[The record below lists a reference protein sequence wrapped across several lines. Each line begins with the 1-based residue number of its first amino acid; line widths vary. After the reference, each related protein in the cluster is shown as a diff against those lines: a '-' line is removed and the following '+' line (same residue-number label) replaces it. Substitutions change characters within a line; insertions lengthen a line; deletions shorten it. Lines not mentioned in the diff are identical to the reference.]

1 MSESPMNVCLVNAP
15 TAAEFGG
22 GIEIE
27 SDLVRQVALEPQLGI
42 LSLAAVLEARGD
54 SPEIVDLNRTYF
66 RLADST
72 GISRLDDFAEIAA
85 SVVAAK
91 DAEVCGF
98 TSICSSYPLTI
109 RIAKAVKAIRPDCT
123 ILFGGPQASVVDM
136 QTLAAFPFVDFIL
149 RGEAEE
155 SLPLLLDE
163 LAGRR
168 CMERVP
174 GLTYRAAG
182 QPRRNPNAPVIQD
195 LDALPSP
202 AYHLTGELAGA
213 PRGALEMGRGCPFA
227 CTFCSTNDFFR
238 RHFRLR
244 SPERI
249 LRDMRAL
256 VIAYRLNDFDLIH
269 DMFTV
274 DRRRVVAFCEAMIA
288 SGEKF
293 TWSCSA
299 RTDCIDEPLLEL
311 MAHAGCHGL
320 FFGIETGSARMQT
333 IIDKHLDPR
342 RAAEIINAAERL
354 GIGTTVSLITGFPE
368 ETQEDLR
375 QTVSMLMHSARCPHS
390 DPQLNLLAPLAE
402 TPLHWQYKN
411 QLTLETLCSDV
422 SHQGEQQ
429 NEKDVALI
437 REYPEIFLNFYL
449 LPTPNLDR
457 NLLLEL
463 REFALMGVE
472 HFRWLLVAL
481 DQVTTGMLDV
491 FSEWRQ
497 RRLYLWPGLDG
508 FEIRRYYRSKTF
520 RTDFLHFAREHPA
533 GNNPVVQ
540 TFLEYEDAMRFGAA
554 SDGATTPVGVSLP
567 PGSALWWTDIPV
579 RTKRSRVIELPCD
592 IERVIDALRQR
603 TEPEW
608 VHGHYF
614 YVAREVADG
623 SESLEM
629 MSDWVACAL
638 RVCDGSRS
646 IEQVVQQLAHEIP
659 GIEEDVREYAFVRL
673 LEGVHAGGLIEIY
686 RTASEAS
693 DDEHGASP
701 MQEFKES
708 PVTPSKENQLSTPV

>member
-1 MSESPMNVCLVNAP
+1 MKVCLVSAP

-27 SDLVRQVALEPQLGI
+27 SDLVRQITLEPQLGI
-42 LSLAAVLEARGD
+42 LSLAAVLEARGE

-66 RLADST
+66 HLADSADL
-72 GISRLDDFAEIAA
+72 SRLDDFAEVAA
-85 SVVAAK
+85 SVIAAK
-91 DAEVCGF
+91 DAEVFGF
-98 TSICSSYPLTI
+98 ASICSSYPLTI
-109 RIAKAVKAIRPDCT
+109 RIAKALKAIRPKCT

-136 QTLAAFPFVDFIL
+136 QTLAVFPFVDLIF
-149 RGEAEE
+149 RGEAEK

-168 CMERVP
+168 RMERVP
-174 GLTYRAAG
+174 GLTYRAEG

-195 LDALPSP
+195 LDALPSA
-202 AYHLTGELAGA
+202 AYHLTGELVGA
-213 PRGALEMGRGCPFA
+213 HRASLEMGRGCPFA

-238 RHFRLR
+238 RNFRLR

-256 VIAYRLNDFDLIH
+256 AVAYGLSDFDLIH

-274 DRRRVVAFCEAMIA
+274 DRRRVLAFCEAMTA

-299 RTDCIDEPLLEL
+299 RTDCVDEPLLEL
-311 MAHAGCHGL
+311 MAHAGCSGL

-342 RAAEIINAAERL
+342 RAVEIIDAAERL

-375 QTVSMLMHSARCPHS
+375 QTVCMHSARCPRS

-402 TPLHWQYKN
+402 TPLHWKYKN

-429 NEKDVALI
+429 NEKDLALI
-437 REYPEIFLNFYL
+437 REYPEIFPNFYL
-449 LPTPNLDR
+449 LPTPSLDR

-472 HFRWLLVAL
+472 LFRWLLVAL
-481 DQVTTGMLDV
+481 DQVSIGMLDI

-497 RRLYLWPGLDG
+497 RRLHLWPDIDG
-508 FEIRRYYRSKTF
+508 FEIRRYYRSKIF

-533 GNNPVVQ
+533 GKNSLVQ
-540 TFLEYEDAMRFGAA
+540 IFLEYEEAMRLGAS
-554 SDGATTPVGVSLP
+554 SDDAATPKGVPLP

-579 RTKRSRVIELPCD
+579 RKQRSRVIELPCD
-592 IERVIDALRQR
+592 IQRVIDALRQR

-608 VHGHYF
+608 VRSRCF
-614 YVAREVADG
+614 YVAREVTDG
-623 SESLEM
+623 SEALDM
-629 MSDWVACAL
+629 ISDWVACAL

-646 IEQVVQQLAHEIP
+646 IEHVVQQLSHEIP
-659 GIEEDVREYAFVRL
+659 GIEKDVHEYALLQL
-673 LEGVHAGGLIEIY
+673 LEGVHADGLIEIY
-686 RTASEAS
+686 RTGSDAS
-693 DDEHGASP
+693 DDEPDRDDLNGLN
-701 MQEFKES
+701 
-708 PVTPSKENQLSTPV
+708 PSA

>member
-1 MSESPMNVCLVNAP
+1 MNVCLVNAP
-15 TAAEFGG
+15 TAAEFGS

-27 SDLVRQVALEPQLGI
+27 SDFVRQVTLEPQLGI
-42 LSLAAVLEARGD
+42 LSLAAVLEVRGD
-54 SPEIVDLNRTYF
+54 KPEIVDLNRTYF
-66 RLADST
+66 HLADCA
-72 GISRLDDFAEIAA
+72 GLPRPDDFAEVAA

-91 DAEVCGF
+91 DAEVYGF

-109 RIAKAVKAIRPDCT
+109 RIAKAVKAIRPQCT
-123 ILFGGPQASVVDM
+123 ILFGGPQASVVDV
-136 QTLAAFPFVDFIL
+136 QTLAAFPFVDYIL

-155 SLPLLLDE
+155 SLPLLLVE
-163 LAGRR
+163 LADRR
-168 CMERVP
+168 HMEQVP
-174 GLTYRAAG
+174 GLTYRAEG
-182 QPRRNPNAPVIQD
+182 QPRRNPSAPVIQD

-202 AYHLTGELAGA
+202 AYHLTSELEGA
-213 PRGALEMGRGCPFA
+213 QRAALEMGRGCPFA

-238 RHFRLR
+238 RNFRLR

-249 LRDMRAL
+249 LRDMRA
-256 VIAYRLNDFDLIH
+256 IAEAYGLCDFDLIH

-299 RTDCIDEPLLEL
+299 RTDCVDEPLLEL

-320 FFGIETGSARMQT
+320 FFGIETGSTRMQT
-333 IIDKHLDPR
+333 IIDKRLDPR
-342 RAAEIINAAERL
+342 RAAEIIDAAERL
-354 GIGTTVSLITGFPE
+354 GVGTTVSLITGFPE
-368 ETQEDLR
+368 ETHEDLR
-375 QTVSMLMHSARCPHS
+375 QTVCMFMDSARCPRS

-402 TPLHWQYKN
+402 TPLYGNHKN

-422 SHQGEQQ
+422 SHQGERQ

-437 REYPEIFLNFYL
+437 REYPEIFPNFYL

-457 NLLLEL
+457 HLLLEL

-481 DQVTTGMLDV
+481 DQVTTGMLDL

-533 GNNPVVQ
+533 GENPVVQ
-540 TFLEYEDAMRFGAA
+540 TLLAYEGAIRFEAS
-554 SDGATTPVGVSLP
+554 SDGAIIPMGGSLS
-567 PGSALWWTDIPV
+567 PGSALWWSDIPV
-579 RTKRSRVIELPCD
+579 RKKGSRVIELPCD
-592 IERVIDALRQR
+592 IQRVVDALRHR
-603 TEPEW
+603 TELEW
-608 VHGHYF
+608 VRGHYF
-614 YVAREVADG
+614 YVAQEVTDG
-623 SESLEM
+623 RESLDLI
-629 MSDWVACAL
+629 SDWVACAL

-646 IEQVVQQLAHEIP
+646 IEQVVQQLSQEIP

-673 LEGVHAGGLIEIY
+673 LEGVHADRLIEIY

-693 DDEHGASP
+693 DGEHSASP
-701 MQEFKES
+701 MQEY
-708 PVTPSKENQLSTPV
+708 

>member
-1 MSESPMNVCLVNAP
+1 MNVCLVSAP

-22 GIEIE
+22 DIEIE
-27 SDLVRQVALEPQLGI
+27 SDLVRQITLEPQLGI
-42 LSLAAVLEARGD
+42 LSIAAVLETRGD

-66 RLADST
+66 HLADSA
-72 GISRLDDFAEIAA
+72 GISRLDDFAEFAA
-85 SVVAAK
+85 SIFAAK
-91 DAEVCGF
+91 DAEVFGF

-109 RIAKAVKAIRPDCT
+109 RIAKAVKAIRPKCT
-123 ILFGGPQASVVDM
+123 ILFGGPQASVVDT
-136 QTLAAFPFVDFIL
+136 QTLAAFPFVDFVL

-155 SLPLLLDE
+155 SLPLLLEE
-163 LAGRR
+163 LAGGRR
-168 CMERVP
+168 MERVP
-174 GLTYRAAG
+174 GLTYRAEG

-195 LDALPSP
+195 LDALPSA
-202 AYHLTGELAGA
+202 AYHLTGELEGA
-213 PRGALEMGRGCPFA
+213 HRATLEMGRGCPFA

-238 RHFRLR
+238 RNFRLR
-244 SPERI
+244 SPVRI
-249 LRDMRAL
+249 LRDMRNLAVSYGL
-256 VIAYRLNDFDLIH
+256 SDFDLIH

-288 SGEKF
+288 SGERF

-299 RTDCIDEPLLEL
+299 RTDCVDEPLLEL
-311 MAHAGCHGL
+311 MADAGCHGL

-375 QTVSMLMHSARCPHS
+375 QTVSMLMHSARCPRS

-402 TPLHWQYKN
+402 TPLHGKYKN
-411 QLTLETLCSDV
+411 QLSLETLCSDV

-429 NEKDVALI
+429 NEKDVAVI
-437 REYPEIFLNFYL
+437 REYPEIFPNFYL

-472 HFRWLLVAL
+472 HFRWLLVAF
-481 DQVTTGMLDV
+481 DQATTGMLDL

-497 RRLYLWPGLDG
+497 RRLYLWPGLNG

-520 RTDFLHFAREHPA
+520 RTDFLHFAREHPTSK
-533 GNNPVVQ
+533 NPVVQ
-540 TFLEYEDAMRFGAA
+540 TFLEYEDAMQLAA
-554 SDGATTPVGVSLP
+554 SSDGAVTPVRVPLP
-567 PGSALWWTDIPV
+567 SGSALWWTDIPV
-579 RTKRSRVIELPCD
+579 RKKRSRVIELPCD
-592 IERVIDALRQR
+592 IQRVVDALRHR

-608 VHGHYF
+608 VRGHHF
-614 YVAREVADG
+614 YVAREVTEG

-629 MSDWVACAL
+629 ISDWVACAL
-638 RVCDGSRS
+638 RVCDGNRS
-646 IEQVVQQLAHEIP
+646 IEQVVQQLSVEIP
-659 GIEEDVREYAFVRL
+659 GIEEDVCEYVFVQL
-673 LEGVHAGGLIEIY
+673 LEGVHADGLIEIY
-686 RTASEAS
+686 RTAL

-701 MQEFKES
+701 VQ
-708 PVTPSKENQLSTPV
+708 

>member
-1 MSESPMNVCLVNAP
+1 MNVCLVNAP
-15 TAAEFGG
+15 TAAEFGS

-27 SDLVRQVALEPQLGI
+27 SDFVRQVTLEPQLGI
-42 LSLAAVLEARGD
+42 LSLAAVLEVRGD
-54 SPEIVDLNRTYF
+54 KPEIVDLNRTYF
-66 RLADST
+66 HLADCA
-72 GISRLDDFAEIAA
+72 GLSRPDDFAEVAA

-109 RIAKAVKAIRPDCT
+109 RIAKAVKAIRPQCT
-123 ILFGGPQASVVDM
+123 ILFGGPQASVVDV
-136 QTLAAFPFVDFIL
+136 QTLAAFPFVDYIL

-163 LAGRR
+163 LADRR
-168 CMERVP
+168 HMERVP
-174 GLTYRAAG
+174 GLTYRAEG
-182 QPRRNPNAPVIQD
+182 QPRRNPSAPVIRD

-202 AYHLTGELAGA
+202 AYHLTSELEGA
-213 PRGALEMGRGCPFA
+213 HRAALEMGRGCPFA

-238 RHFRLR
+238 RNFRLR

-249 LRDMRAL
+249 LRDMRA
-256 VIAYRLNDFDLIH
+256 IAEAYGLCDFDLIH

-299 RTDCIDEPLLEL
+299 RTDCVDEPLLEL

-342 RAAEIINAAERL
+342 RAAEIIDAAERL
-354 GIGTTVSLITGFPE
+354 GVGTTVSLITGFPE
-368 ETQEDLR
+368 ETHEDLR
-375 QTVSMLMHSARCPHS
+375 QTVCMFMDSARCPRS

-402 TPLHWQYKN
+402 TPLYGNYKN

-422 SHQGEQQ
+422 SHQGERQ

-437 REYPEIFLNFYL
+437 REYPEIFPNFYL

-457 NLLLEL
+457 HLLLEL

-481 DQVTTGMLDV
+481 DQVTTGMLDL
-491 FSEWRQ
+491 FFEWRQ

-520 RTDFLHFAREHPA
+520 RTDFLHFAREHTA
-533 GNNPVVQ
+533 SENPVVQ
-540 TFLEYEDAMRFGAA
+540 TFLAYEEAIRFGAS
-554 SDGATTPVGVSLP
+554 SDGAIIPMGGSLS
-567 PGSALWWTDIPV
+567 PGSALWWSDIPV
-579 RTKRSRVIELPCD
+579 RKKGSRVIELPCD
-592 IERVIDALRQR
+592 IQRVVDALRHR
-603 TEPEW
+603 TELEW
-608 VHGHYF
+608 VRGHYF
-614 YVAREVADG
+614 YVAREVTDG
-623 SESLEM
+623 SESLDLI
-629 MSDWVACAL
+629 SDWVACTL
-638 RVCDGSRS
+638 RVCDGGRS
-646 IEQVVQQLAHEIP
+646 IEQVVQQLSHEIP
-659 GIEEDVREYAFVRL
+659 GIEEDVREYALVRL
-673 LEGVHAGGLIEIY
+673 LEGVHADGLIEIY
-686 RTASEAS
+686 RTVAEALNS
-693 DDEHGASP
+693 DHSMGP
-701 MQEFKES
+701 MQEY
-708 PVTPSKENQLSTPV
+708 

>member
-1 MSESPMNVCLVNAP
+1 MKVCLVSAP

-22 GIEIE
+22 TIEIE
-27 SDLVRQVALEPQLGI
+27 SDVVRQITLEPQLGI
-42 LSLAAVLEARGD
+42 LSLAAVLEVRGD

-66 RLADST
+66 HLADSA
-72 GISRLDDFAEIAA
+72 GLSRLDDFAEVAA
-85 SVVAAK
+85 SVIAEK

-109 RIAKAVKAIRPDCT
+109 RIAKAVKAIRPECT

-136 QTLAAFPFVDFIL
+136 QTLAAFACIDFIL

-155 SLPLLLDE
+155 SLPLLLGE

-168 CMERVP
+168 HLERVP
-174 GLTYRAAG
+174 GLTYRAEG
-182 QPRRNPNAPVIQD
+182 QPRRNPNAPVIRD
-195 LDALPSP
+195 LDALPSA
-202 AYHLTGELAGA
+202 AYHLTGELEGA
-213 PRGALEMGRGCPFA
+213 HRAALEMGRGCPFA

-238 RHFRLR
+238 RNFRLR

-256 VIAYRLNDFDLIH
+256 AVTYRLSDFDLIH

-274 DRRRVVAFCEAMIA
+274 DRRRVVAFCEEMIA
-288 SGEKF
+288 SEEKF

-299 RTDCIDEPLLEL
+299 RTDCVDEPLLEL
-311 MAHAGCHGL
+311 MARAGCSGL

-342 RAAEIINAAERL
+342 RAAEIIDAAEKL

-368 ETQEDLR
+368 ESQEDLR
-375 QTVSMLMHSARCPHS
+375 QTVSMLMQSARCPHS

-402 TPLHWQYKN
+402 TPLHGKYKN
-411 QLTLETLCSDV
+411 QLSLETLCSDV

-437 REYPEIFLNFYL
+437 REYPEIFPNFYL

-472 HFRWLLVAL
+472 HFRWLLVAF
-481 DQVTTGMLDV
+481 DQATTGMLDL

-497 RRLYLWPGLDG
+497 RRLYLWPGLNG

-533 GNNPVVQ
+533 GKNPVVQ
-540 TFLEYEDAMRFGAA
+540 IFLEYEDAMQLAA
-554 SDGATTPVGVSLP
+554 SSDGAVTPVRVPLP
-567 PGSALWWTDIPV
+567 SGSALWWTDIPV
-579 RTKRSRVIELPCD
+579 RKKRSRVIELPCD
-592 IERVIDALRQR
+592 IQRVVDALRHR

-608 VHGHYF
+608 VRGHHF
-614 YVAREVADG
+614 YVAREVTEG

-629 MSDWVACAL
+629 ISDWVACAL
-638 RVCDGSRS
+638 RVCDGNRS
-646 IEQVVQQLAHEIP
+646 IEQVVQQLSVEIP
-659 GIEEDVREYAFVRL
+659 GIEEDVCEYVFVQL
-673 LEGVHAGGLIEIY
+673 LEGVHADGLIEIY
-686 RTASEAS
+686 RTAL

-701 MQEFKES
+701 VQ
-708 PVTPSKENQLSTPV
+708 

>member
-1 MSESPMNVCLVNAP
+1 MTGSLMNVCLVNAP

-22 GIEIE
+22 TIEIE
-27 SDLVRQVALEPQLGI
+27 SDMVRQITLEPQLGI
-42 LSLAAVLEARGD
+42 LSLAAVLHAGGD

-66 RLADST
+66 QLADSA

-85 SVVAAK
+85 SVIAEK

-109 RIAKAVKAIRPDCT
+109 RIAKTVKAIRPECT
-123 ILFGGPQASVVDM
+123 ILFGGPQASVVDI

-155 SLPLLLDE
+155 SLPLLLGE

-168 CMERVP
+168 RMERVP
-174 GLTYRAAG
+174 GLTYRAEG
-182 QPRRNPNAPVIQD
+182 QPRRNPNAPVIRD
-195 LDALPSP
+195 LDALPSA
-202 AYHLTGELAGA
+202 AYHLTGELEGA
-213 PRGALEMGRGCPFA
+213 HRAALEMGRGCPFA

-238 RHFRLR
+238 RNFRLR

-256 VIAYRLNDFDLIH
+256 AVTYGLSDFDLIH

-274 DRRRVVAFCEAMIA
+274 DRRRVVAFCEEMIA
-288 SGEKF
+288 SEEKF

-299 RTDCIDEPLLEL
+299 RTDCVDEPLLEL
-311 MAHAGCHGL
+311 MADAGCSGL

-342 RAAEIINAAERL
+342 RAAEIIDAAEKL

-368 ETQEDLR
+368 ESQEDLR
-375 QTVSMLMHSARCPHS
+375 QTVSMLMQSARCPHS
-390 DPQLNLLAPLAE
+390 DPQLNLLAPLAV
-402 TPLHWQYKN
+402 TPLHGKYKN

-437 REYPEIFLNFYL
+437 REYPDIFPNFYL

-481 DQVTTGMLDV
+481 DQVTTGMLDF

-508 FEIRRYYRSKTF
+508 FEIRSYYRSKTF
-520 RTDFLHFAREHPA
+520 KTDFLHFVHEHPA
-533 GNNPVVQ
+533 GKNPIVQ
-540 TFLEYEDAMRFGAA
+540 TFLEYENAMRLGA
-554 SDGATTPVGVSLP
+554 SPDGAVTPMGVPLP

-579 RTKRSRVIELPCD
+579 RKQRSRVIELRCD
-592 IERVIDALRQR
+592 IQRVVDALRHR
-603 TEPEW
+603 TEPEGIR
-608 VHGHYF
+608 GHYF
-614 YVAREVADG
+614 YVAREITDG

-629 MSDWVACAL
+629 ISDWVARAL

-646 IEQVVQQLAHEIP
+646 IEQVVQQLSHEIP
-659 GIEEDVREYAFVRL
+659 GIEEDVREYALVRL
-673 LEGVHAGGLIEIY
+673 LEGIHADGLIEIY
-686 RTASEAS
+686 RTASEGS
-693 DDEHGASP
+693 DDEHGASAT
-701 MQEFKES
+701 QEYKES
-708 PVTPSKENQLSTPV
+708 PDPSF